1 MLYVRS
7 LDIGE
12 SVESSNVESVCFYV
26 LTKKNIIEKGK
37 IFNEMFA
44 SKILSVS
51 LMS

>member
-26 LTKKNIIEKGK
+26 LTKK
-37 IFNEMFA
+37 
-44 SKILSVS
+44 ILQKKVKFSTKCLPARFYLS
-51 LMS
+51 H